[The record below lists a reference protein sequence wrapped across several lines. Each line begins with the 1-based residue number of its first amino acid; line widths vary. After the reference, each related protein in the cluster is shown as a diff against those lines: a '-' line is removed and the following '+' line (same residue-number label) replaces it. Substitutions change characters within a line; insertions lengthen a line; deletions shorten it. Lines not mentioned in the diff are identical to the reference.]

1 MGLFQKKSEV
11 DTSVDVLAIQQELA
25 TLHEGQE
32 AMKESVIRVKGC
44 YDELEKE
51 ARFAEGQIDEISTS
65 LEEGLERVENLSEC
79 VEEVKNH
86 FSDISGAAK
95 SFGTVQQNIISSVN
109 QAEEKVEL
117 LKTDSRHVT
126 EQFDTM
132 KTIFS
137 DLQTSVD
144 EIKECANG
152 IVAVANQTNML
163 ALNAS
168 IEAARAG
175 EQGKGFAVVAEQVRE
190 LAEQIKK
197 LITTI
202 GQSIEHVEEG
212 TNGLSVSMEDS
223 KQALEISAQN
233 VEETREL
240 FVEIKEKT
248 NEVGNV
254 EKEISETVHNS
265 VEHMERAMGCVGT
278 SKSLYEQ
285 VLECVAKIQESN
297 EKKEEIYEELRSL
310 LEQSGL

>member
-25 TLHEGQE
+25 NLREGQKAAE
-32 AMKESVIRVKGC
+32 ESVVRVKEC

-51 ARFAEGQIDEISTS
+51 AKFETKQIDEIGSS
-65 LEEGLERVENLSEC
+65 LQEGLEGVENLSEC

-86 FSDISGAAK
+86 FSDISNAAK
-95 SFGTVQQNIISSVN
+95 SFGTAQKNIISSVN
-109 QAEEKVEL
+109 KAEEKVEL
-117 LKTDSRHVT
+117 LKNDSRQVT

-132 KTIFS
+132 KTIFA

-152 IVAVANQTNML
+152 IVSVANQTNML

-212 TNGLSVSMEDS
+212 TNGLSISMEDS
-223 KQALEISAQN
+223 RQALEVSAQN
-233 VEETREL
+233 VEDTREL
-240 FVEIKEKT
+240 FVEIKAKT
-248 NEVGNV
+248 SEVGNV
-254 EKEISETVHNS
+254 EKEISQTVNDS
-265 VEHMERAMGCVGT
+265 VEHMEKASGCVSE

-285 VLECVAKIQESN
+285 VLDCVAKIQESDD
-297 EKKEEIYEELRSL
+297 KKNEIYEELRSL